1 VDPTEMRAIQQLSSS
16 GLTSEPY
23 PYLQV
28 GQPVCIREGP
38 LEGVEGLL
46 VRERGSE
53 RLVISI
59 SLLQRSVIA
68 EVERRWVEPLLWTKS
83 AA

>member
-1 VDPTEMRAIQQLSSS
+1 MRSIQQLSAS
-16 GLTSEPY
+16 GVTSEPY

-28 GQPVCIREGP
+28 GQHVCIREGP
-38 LEGVEGLL
+38 LEGVEGRLI
-46 VRERGSE
+46 RERGGE

-59 SLLQRSVIA
+59 SLLRRSVIA
-68 EVERRWVEPLLWTKS
+68 EVERRWVEPVLLAKS